1 MNLDKCISTARI
13 PSQRGEPARVRD
25 NYRKVRAANTDS
37 GEAGQ
42 AGLPGDDPARGIM
55 ILAV

>member
-1 MNLDKCISTARI
+1 M
-13 PSQRGEPARVRD
+13 RD